1 MLRWKA
7 VKPTFQ
13 ELPAL
18 LAPLLAGLPG
28 PAAERERLFRHV
40 KRLTRHIVDT
50 YAAAGDFADKA
61 RQGPLAKHEVLLCV
75 GSLDRNDVQ
84 LLLGVMVVL
93 RKHGVKFK
101 IVSPDAATRERLD
114 GKPSPPQKLGMRC
127 QLVML
132 AGIPEGMRTVLF
144 LSVYHASGE
153 NLALRLLMAEED
165 WAEEGGPKDIRHR
178 NESGWHRPV
187 KAPPPVVVAMQLG
200 LVWHELYDTA
210 LSPPPPLPCEA
221 GGECTFDQSA
231 EAIGSKRKKP
241 VSPSQPSSEADTDED
256 STVGAGTSAHAGAS
270 TSADASAGAG
280 TSASATAGAGTSASA
295 TAGAGT
301 SASATA
307 GAGAST
313 SAAAGAPG
321 PASSSAR
328 AAPSKPPRQVTLRS
342 ILSST
347 TTALQSRSVD
357 VYE

>member
-1 MLRWKA
+1 MHNKRILTGLMIASMTAGCSALPNVGEGDDVAVLSKQDSKSSQDSASQRELGSQPDPSKWAPRTGKVYEMLR
-7 VKPTFQ
+7 
-13 ELPAL
+13 
-18 LAPLLAGLPG
+18 G
-28 PAAERERLFRHV
+28 
-40 KRLTRHIVDT
+40 
-50 YAAAGDFADKA
+50 
-61 RQGPLAKHEVLLCV
+61 
-75 GSLDRNDVQ
+75 
-84 LLLGVMVVL
+84 
-93 RKHGVKFK
+93 
-101 IVSPDAATRERLD
+101 
-114 GKPSPPQKLGMRC
+114 
-127 QLVML
+127 
-132 AGIPEGMRTVLF
+132 
-144 LSVYHASGE
+144 
-153 NLALRLLMAEED
+153 
-165 WAEEGGPKDIRHR
+165 
-178 NESGWHRPV
+178 
-187 KAPPPVVVAMQLG
+187 
-200 LVWHELYDTA
+200 
-210 LSPPPPLPCEA
+210 
-221 GGECTFDQSA
+221 TFDQSA

-307 GAGAST
+307 DAGAST

-328 AAPSKPPRQVTLRS
+328 AAPSKPPRQVTLQS

>member
-1 MLRWKA
+1 
-7 VKPTFQ
+7 
-13 ELPAL
+13 
-18 LAPLLAGLPG
+18 
-28 PAAERERLFRHV
+28 
-40 KRLTRHIVDT
+40 
-50 YAAAGDFADKA
+50 
-61 RQGPLAKHEVLLCV
+61 
-75 GSLDRNDVQ
+75 
-84 LLLGVMVVL
+84 
-93 RKHGVKFK
+93 
-101 IVSPDAATRERLD
+101 
-114 GKPSPPQKLGMRC
+114 MRC

-307 GAGAST
+307 GAGTSASATAGAGAST

>member
-93 RKHGVKFK
+93 QKHGVKFK

-132 AGIPEGMRTVLF
+132 AGIPEGMRTV
-144 LSVYHASGE
+144 
-153 NLALRLLMAEED
+153 
-165 WAEEGGPKDIRHR
+165 
-178 NESGWHRPV
+178 
-187 KAPPPVVVAMQLG
+187 
-200 LVWHELYDTA
+200 
-210 LSPPPPLPCEA
+210 
-221 GGECTFDQSA
+221 
-231 EAIGSKRKKP
+231 
-241 VSPSQPSSEADTDED
+241 
-256 STVGAGTSAHAGAS
+256 
-270 TSADASAGAG
+270 
-280 TSASATAGAGTSASA
+280 
-295 TAGAGT
+295 
-301 SASATA
+301 
-307 GAGAST
+307 
-313 SAAAGAPG
+313 
-321 PASSSAR
+321 
-328 AAPSKPPRQVTLRS
+328 
-342 ILSST
+342 
-347 TTALQSRSVD
+347 
-357 VYE
+357 